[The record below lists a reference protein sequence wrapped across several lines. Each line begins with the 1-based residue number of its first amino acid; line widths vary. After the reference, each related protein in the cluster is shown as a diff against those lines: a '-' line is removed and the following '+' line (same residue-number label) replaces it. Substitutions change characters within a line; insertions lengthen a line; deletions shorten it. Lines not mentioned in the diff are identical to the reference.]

1 MDLYKDVGTKGN
13 ASEIAPLLDKA
24 FASGASPYDVANYY
38 YSSDMGGDTF
48 DFGKP
53 DMDVSSLRDYVN
65 SLGKK

>member
-1 MDLYKDVGTKGN
+1 VFASDSLVRASTKPIL
-13 ASEIAPLLDKA
+13 ATLLDKA

-38 YSSDMGGDTF
+38 YSSDMGGGVL